1 MPAVITAWSSWEAT
15 LRRPAASS
23 YEEATLSQDARDK
36 PIESK
41 PRPLEGI
48 RVLDASTFL
57 AGPHCAT
64 LFAEFGAEVI
74 KIEMPG
80 AGDSLRRLGK
90 MVEGYSLWW
99 RVEAR
104 NKKTATLDL
113 RKPVG
118 QDLFKRLVA
127 ISDVVVENFRPGT
140 MEAWNLGWEQL
151 REVNR
156 GLVMVRISA
165 FGQTGPLSKRP
176 GFARIAHA
184 FAGLTYLCGEPGRVP
199 VMPGTASIA
208 DFLSGVYAA
217 FGAMV
222 ALRHRDRTGEGQYID
237 LGLYESIFRILEDT
251 AILYD
256 QTGHVRQRLGSA
268 TENATPHNH
277 YLCQDG
283 EWIAVA
289 CTNDTMF
296 QRLCRAMGR
305 PELAQHPDYDTNA
318 KRVARRAEVDK
329 IVQDWLLTL
338 PSQEA
343 LRILEENEVP
353 NGPLYSIAGIFAD
366 EHYRAREDI
375 IAVEDPKLG
384 MVRMS
389 NVVPRLSLTPGRVDF
404 PGREVGQDNDEV
416 YGRILGLSEAE
427 MDRLREEGVI

>member
-1 MPAVITAWSSWEAT
+1 M
-15 LRRPAASS
+15 
-23 YEEATLSQDARDK
+23 
-36 PIESK
+36 
-41 PRPLEGI
+41 
-48 RVLDASTFL
+48 LDASTFL

-208 DFLSGVYAA
+208 DFLSGVY
-217 FGAMV
+217 GAS
-222 ALRHRDRTGEGQYID
+222 AWARPPKTPPPTTTTSARTGIGSPSPALMTPCSSASAGQW
-237 LGLYESIFRILEDT
+237 GARNWRS
-251 AILYD
+251 
-256 QTGHVRQRLGSA
+256 
-268 TENATPHNH
+268 TP
-277 YLCQDG
+277 
-283 EWIAVA
+283 
-289 CTNDTMF
+289 TTT
-296 QRLCRAMGR
+296 
-305 PELAQHPDYDTNA
+305 PT
-318 KRVARRAEVDK
+318 
-329 IVQDWLLTL
+329 
-338 PSQEA
+338 
-343 LRILEENEVP
+343 P
-353 NGPLYSIAGIFAD
+353 NGSPGA
-366 EHYRAREDI
+366 
-375 IAVEDPKLG
+375 
-384 MVRMS
+384 
-389 NVVPRLSLTPGRVDF
+389 PRSTRSS
-404 PGREVGQDNDEV
+404 
-416 YGRILGLSEAE
+416 RIGC
-427 MDRLREEGVI
+427 